1 MGGMGP
7 AGKHPSTRRG
17 HNSKPGNIRQLVADD
32 EIEAPELPDNPDGW
46 HYQTLEWWDEIWRS
60 PMAPEYDDSD
70 IQGLYVMAR
79 CVDDFWNA
87 RSPTERQKASAEVRL
102 HSMRFGLSPMDRR
115 RLQWE
120 IAKVDDAQAK
130 AKRRAAA
137 EAVEVKLEAETDD
150 PRNYDMD
157 QAM

>member
-1 MGGMGP
+1 MVASKP
-7 AGKHPSTRRG
+7 ASTRQRR
-17 HNSKPGNIRQLVADD
+17 NKTSSAAVLYIDPDL
-32 EIEAPELPDNPDGW
+32 EAPELPDIPDGW

-87 RSPTERQKASAEVRL
+87 RNPTERQRASAEVRL

-137 EAVEVKLEAETDD
+137 EAVEVKPEVEADD